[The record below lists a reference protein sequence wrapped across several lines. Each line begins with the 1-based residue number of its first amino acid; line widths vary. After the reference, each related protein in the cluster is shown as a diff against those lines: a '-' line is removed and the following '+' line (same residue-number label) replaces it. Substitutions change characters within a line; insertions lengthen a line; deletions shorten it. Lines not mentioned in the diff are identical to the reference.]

1 MAFLIANE
9 DITKM
14 RVDAIV
20 NAANNSLLGGGGV
33 DGAIHRAA
41 GPKLLEECRTLN
53 GCRTGEAKY
62 TKGYELP
69 AKYVIHTVG
78 PIWQGGGCGEEALLY
93 SCYANSLAIADELG
107 CESVAFPL
115 ISSGVYGYPK
125 REAKE
130 VAERAIRDFLETHD
144 MTVYLTIFGRRE
156 DVLERRLLLELGGL
170 FTPSE
175 YAKYDAELNAK
186 AEPAH
191 EKKPRAKLFGDVFA
205 KLSDRKAAKNSLASL
220 RDECEAEAYEAPCER
235 PSAYETEEA
244 CSAPCAK
251 PTAFEDADFCG
262 AALAESAQD
271 AAYGHDISTLIRN
284 MDESFSQNLLRR
296 IDASGMTDAECYKR
310 ANVDR
315 KLFSKIRSDV
325 NYRPSKQTAIAFCV
339 ALRLDLENTEDLLRR
354 AGFALSRSSKFDV
367 ILTYFITRGRYDVYE
382 INDALFA
389 YDQPLLGA

>member
-1 MAFLIANE
+1 MAFLIVNE

-41 GPKLLEECRTLN
+41 GPKLLAECRGLN
-53 GCRTGEAKY
+53 GCKTGEAKY
-62 TKGYELP
+62 TLGYDLP

-78 PIWQGGGCGEEALLY
+78 PVWRGGENGEEALLY
-93 SCYANSLAIADELG
+93 SCFKESLNIAASLN

-115 ISSGVYGYPK
+115 ISAGVYGYPK
-125 REAKE
+125 QEAKA
-130 VAERAIRDFLETHD
+130 VAERAIRDFLETHE

-156 DVLERRLLLELGGL
+156 DLVARMLLQELGRAID
-170 FTPSE
+170 E
-175 YAKYDAELNAK
+175 AE
-186 AEPAH
+186 AEERA
-191 EKKPRAKLFGDVFA
+191 EKKPGHAGLFGNVFA
-205 KLSDRKAAKNSLASL
+205 KTSERKAAKNALQSLKDQL
-220 RDECEAEAYEAPCER
+220 RPTAYEARAEVCD
-235 PSAYETEEA
+235 EA
-244 CSAPCAK
+244 L
-251 PTAFEDADFCG
+251 CG
-262 AALAESAQD
+262 AAPCEAAKPEAVAFEEAD
-271 AAYGHDISTLIRN
+271 AAYGSDISKLIMN

-315 KLFSKIRSDV
+315 KLFSKIRSDA
-325 NYRPSKQTAIAFCV
+325 NYRPSKPTAIAFCV

-354 AGFALSRSSKFDV
+354 AGFALSPSSKFDV